1 MRALR
6 VFVVVMGVVLV
17 VGFGVVIAVIAGRL
31 SRREAAATDAEHPFA
46 TTALALPRG
55 AHIAAMTTAPD
66 RLILQ
71 VALPGGGGEL
81 VILDLATGAR
91 LGTIELRPTP

>member
-17 VGFGVVIAVIAGRL
+17 VGFGVVFAVIAGRM
-31 SRREAAATDAEHPFA
+31 SRREPAPSSRQSFA
-46 TTALALPRG
+46 TTALDLPRG

-66 RLILQ
+66 RLILE

-81 VILDLATGAR
+81 VVLDLTTGAH
-91 LGTIELRPTP
+91 LGTIELRSGQ